1 METLIE
7 VRFYLDELRNL
18 VPMLDNFDARI
29 PIIKADIVDAY
40 NQLQLIIEQ
49 HYT

>member
-7 VRFYLDELRNL
+7 VKYYLDELRNL
-18 VPMLDNFDARI
+18 VPMLDNFDASI

-40 NQLQLIIEQ
+40 NHLQLVIER
-49 HYT
+49 HCT